1 MIKNYFLT
9 ALRNLLRYKAF
20 TFINLLSLTIGMVS
34 CMVIGL
40 FVLHE
45 RSFDKFFPEHEQV
58 FRVTNET
65 RGDEGVRM
73 RASVPPMYAT
83 TLKQDFPEV
92 ENTLRIMIG
101 VGTGDK
107 KLFEAG
113 EIHAYEENGIAAEN
127 SFLNFFPLTIDGD
140 PKNVLTE
147 PNTIVI
153 RPEMAKKFFNTTRV
167 VGKTININKVPFK
180 ITGVFSEVP
189 DNFHLDFNF
198 VYSLASNEVP
208 PARMESWMWQQF
220 YTYVKLKKGSSVKDF
235 EAKFRQ
241 AIVTKSD
248 PVTAERNFKQIPH
261 LQPQTD
267 IHLTSSQLVFD
278 EHVKQGNLAYVNGL
292 AVIGIFV
299 LFIAC
304 FNFVNLATARSSRR
318 AKEIGVRKVIGAG
331 RPQLVMQFIGE
342 TILLSIL
349 SIFVAAM
356 VMLLLLEP
364 LNNFTG
370 KSIRFDPFNDPAI
383 ALLLLG
389 AGILLGTLAGLYP
402 AFFLSRFQPIH
413 VLKSGGQGSG
423 KVRHAWVRQGLVVIQ
438 FALSTL
444 LIISTLVVYDQMKY
458 LNNKELGF
466 DKEQVVLF
474 QLRGDIDNR
483 VDALKTALLRSPDIT
498 SVTAGYGFP
507 GDMLAGDE
515 IVVPRQNNKPYGAT
529 HLLADHD
536 YPKTLGLKFVAGR
549 DFSRDRPGDVE
560 RGFILNEAAVELLGL
575 GSPEKA
581 LGEPL
586 HWKKWFGE
594 GDSIK
599 RGEVIGVVKDIH
611 LTSLHEKVRPTVI
624 HIFPVYFQMAVK
636 VKSDNLKGSLAFIE
650 QTWKQ
655 FNSQFPF
662 EYKFLDDNF
671 TKMYQAEEKLSTL
684 LWIFTAMAIFI
695 GCLGLFGLAAFAAEQ
710 RTKEISIRKVLGASF
725 SNIVFQL
732 SKNFLLLVL
741 IASLIAVPI
750 AWWAMNSWLQEF
762 PYKINISAWYFVITI
777 LIALVV
783 ALITISFQSIRA
795 AIANP
800 VKSLKAE

>member
-1 MIKNYFLT
+1 MLKNYLIT
-9 ALRNLLRYKAF
+9 AIRNLLRYKAF
-20 TFINLLSLTIGMVS
+20 TFINVLSLTIGMVS
-34 CMVIGL
+34 CLVIGL
-40 FVLHE
+40 FVIHE
-45 RSFDKFFPEHEQV
+45 RSFDKFFPEHQQV
-58 FRVTNET
+58 FRVYNET
-65 RGDEGVRM
+65 KGEEGVSL
-73 RASVPPMYAT
+73 RAGVPPMYAT
-83 TLKQDFPEV
+83 TLNQDFPEV

-101 VGTGDK
+101 VGTSDK

-113 EIHAYEENGIAAEN
+113 DVQSYEENGIAAEN
-127 SFLNFFPLTIDGD
+127 SFFDFFPLSLTGD
-140 PKNVLTE
+140 ASRTFSE
-147 PNTIVI
+147 PNTIVL
-153 RPEMAKKFFNTTRV
+153 RSEMAKKFFGSTQV
-167 VGKTININKVPFK
+167 VGKTINMNKVPFK
-180 ITGVFSEVP
+180 ITGVINEVP

-198 VYSLASNEVP
+198 IYSFASKEVP
-208 PARMESWMWQQF
+208 PERMQSWMWQQF
-220 YTYVKLKKGSSVKDF
+220 YTYVKLKKGVSAENV
-235 EAKFRQ
+235 ENKFRQ
-241 AIVTKSD
+241 VVVAKSD
-248 PVTAERNFKQIPH
+248 PVTAVRNFKQIPH
-261 LQPQTD
+261 LQPQAS

-278 EHVKQGNLAYVNGL
+278 DHVKAGNLAYVNGL

-331 RPQLVMQFIGE
+331 RPQLVFQFIGE
-342 TILLSIL
+342 TILLSVI
-349 SIFVAAM
+349 SIFVAAGIM
-356 VMLLLLEP
+356 MLLLEP
-364 LNNFTG
+364 LNTFTG
-370 KSIRFDPFNDPAI
+370 KSIQFNPFKDPVL
-383 ALLLLG
+383 ALILLG
-389 AGILLGTLAGLYP
+389 AGIILGTLAGLYP
-402 AFFLSRFQPIH
+402 AFFLSRFRPIQ
-413 VLKSGGQGSG
+413 VLKSSGQGSG

-444 LIISTLVVYDQMKY
+444 LIICTLVVYDQMKF

-474 QLRGDIDNR
+474 QLRGDIENR
-483 VDALKTALLRSPDIT
+483 IDALKTALLQSPDIA

-515 IVVPRQNNKPYGAT
+515 VVVPRQNNKPYGIT

-536 YPKTLGLKFVAGR
+536 YAKTLGLDFVAGR
-549 DFSRDRPGDVE
+549 DFSRDRASDVE
-560 RGFILNEAAVELLGL
+560 RGFILNEAAVSLMGL

-586 HWKKWFGE
+586 NWRKWFGE

-599 RGEVIGVVKDIH
+599 RGEVIGVVKDLH

-636 VKSDNLKGSLAFIE
+636 VKSSDLQSSLGFIE
-650 QTWKQ
+650 STWKK
-655 FNSQFPF
+655 FNEQYPF

-671 TKMYQAEEKLSTL
+671 NKMYLAEEKLSTL
-684 LWIFTAMAIFI
+684 LWIFTALAIFI

-710 RTKEISIRKVLGASF
+710 RTKEISIRKVLGAS
-725 SNIVFQL
+725 ITQIAYQL

-741 IASLIAVPI
+741 IASVIAVPV
-750 AWWAMNSWLQEF
+750 AWWAMNNWLEDF
-762 PYKINISAWYFVITI
+762 PYKINISAWYFIITI
-777 LIALVV
+777 VIALVV

-795 AIANP
+795 AVANP